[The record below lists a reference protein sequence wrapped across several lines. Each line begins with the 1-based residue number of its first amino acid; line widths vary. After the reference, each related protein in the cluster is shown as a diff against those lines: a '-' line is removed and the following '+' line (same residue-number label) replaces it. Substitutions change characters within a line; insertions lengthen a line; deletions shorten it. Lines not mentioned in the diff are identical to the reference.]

1 MKKLYLMVSMLLL
14 VSILGCA
21 KANGKILLIFSYHPE
36 YSWVIEETRGAEDVL
51 SKRGIETEKFYLD
64 TKRHTSAQW
73 KAKITKDAIK
83 KIEELNPE
91 LVIVFDDNACELV
104 AKKYIDKA
112 LPFVFCGMNAE
123 PEDYG
128 FPAKNITG
136 VLERSH
142 IIESIGLL
150 KKLVPDVEKAA
161 IITDD
166 SPSSKAFITRVK
178 KTILPIEIYEI
189 YTTNDFGLWKEKI
202 KQFQF
207 IVDGI
212 GLFLYHT
219 LEEKGQEISLFPEDV
234 LKWTLENNKL
244 PEFSAIDYTVRDG
257 ALCAVATSGYQQ
269 GRSAAEIALTILAGA
284 TPGNIPIVCPAK
296 KYPMVN
302 IKRAN
307 ELNITIPE
315 DVLKEV
321 QIIY

>member
-1 MKKLYLMVSMLLL
+1 MKKLYIMVSVFL
-14 VSILGCA
+14 VVSVLGCA
-21 KANGKILLIFSYHPE
+21 KANEKILLIFSYHPE
-36 YSWVIEETRGAEDVL
+36 YSWVIEETRGVESVL

-64 TKRHTSAQW
+64 TKRHTSAEW
-73 KAKITKDAIK
+73 KAKITEDAIT
-83 KIEELNPE
+83 KIEELNPS

-142 IIESIGLL
+142 IVESIELL
-150 KKLVPDVEKAA
+150 KKLVPDVKKVA

-166 SPSSKAFITRVK
+166 SPSSKAFIARAK

-202 KQFQF
+202 KQFQSA
-207 IVDGI
+207 VDGI

-219 LEEKGQEISLFPEDV
+219 LKEKGQEISLLPEDV

-244 PEFSAIDYTVRDG
+244 PEFSSIDYTVRDG

-284 TPGNIPIVCPAK
+284 TPGNIPLVCLVK
-296 KYPMVN
+296 EYPMVN
-302 IKRAN
+302 LKRAD
-307 ELNITIPE
+307 ELNIIIPE
-315 DVLKEV
+315 DALEEV